1 MWYVLT
7 YSEVLGLQNIM
18 ERLDNSIISIERS
31 DDTMNI
37 FWPLSFAL
45 VALPEFGKLYIS
57 SSFVIC

>member
-18 ERLDNSIISIERS
+18 ERLDNSIISIELS